1 MTTSGFV
8 RALPRVL
15 AHEGGYVNDPQDP
28 GGATN
33 KGITFRVYDAYRT
46 RKRQRTQDVRNITAV
61 EVADIYR
68 LQYWD
73 VVKGDELPPGL
84 DYVLFDGAVNSGPSQ
99 SVKWLQRALGN
110 VLVDG
115 QMGQAT
121 LAAVMEHG
129 NSAELIDAV
138 CDRRLAFLQALNTWP
153 RFGRGWSRR
162 VGAVRELGRSWAQ
175 GLGGTPIDA
184 ATKPTRKA
192 KVSDAKTLPGR
203 GAADAATG
211 GGVITGGL
219 GGALGGALN
228 SAREQLE
235 PLAGTSSHIAMLVT
249 MLIVAGIILLLGGMA
264 WRWYAARKR
273 KALADALDLP
283 EGVAA

>member
-1 MTTSGFV
+1 MTTSGFS

-15 AHEGGYVNDPQDP
+15 AHEGGYVDDPADP

-46 RKRQRTQDVRNITAV
+46 RKGVPTRDVRQIHPA
-61 EVADIYR
+61 EVSDIYR

-73 VVKGDELPPGL
+73 AVKGDELPPGL
-84 DYVLFDGAVNSGPSQ
+84 DYVLFDGAVNSGPTQ

-110 VLVDG
+110 VVVDG

-121 LAAVMEHG
+121 LAAVIAHG
-129 NSAELIDAV
+129 RPADLVDAV
-138 CDRRLAFLQALNTWP
+138 CDRRLAFLQALKTWP
-153 RFGRGWSRR
+153 RFGKGWSAR
-162 VGAVRELGRSWAQ
+162 VGAVRKLGKSWAL

-184 ATKPTRKA
+184 AAKPTRKG
-192 KVSDAKTLPGR
+192 KVSDARTLPGK

-211 GGVITGGL
+211 GGVVTGG
-219 GGALGGALN
+219 LGGALN

-235 PLAGTSSHIAMLVT
+235 PLAGASSHIATLVT
-249 MLIVAGIILLLGGMA
+249 ILVIAGVALMLGGMIC
-264 WRWYAARKR
+264 RWYAARKAR
-273 KALADALDLP
+273 ALADALDLP